1 MVATDLGIHNSYHH
15 TVKSSAHRELKRM
28 ANMRIYPLKSITGAI
43 TELLFILA
51 LLFTS
56 SMFVYFPESDRQ
68 LKTPLWSI
76 NRQETRSGSKL
87 AAADK
92 LSTVTQSGFDLEKWR
107 AAARFTALHTVS
119 LQMI

>member
-1 MVATDLGIHNSYHH
+1 
-15 TVKSSAHRELKRM
+15 M
-28 ANMRIYPLKSITGAI
+28 ALKSITGAI

-56 SMFVYFPESDRQ
+56 SVFVYFPETDRQ
-68 LKTPLWSI
+68 LKTPLWSV
-76 NRQETRSGSKL
+76 NRQETGSGSKL

-92 LSTVTQSGFDLEKWR
+92 LSTVTQSGFNLEKRR